1 MSAGLEIRPE
11 NFDSNLMLAH
21 WNEKTAADIDEIAIR
36 IRDLRKSYGE
46 FEAVR
51 GIDLEIRRGE
61 IFGLIGP
68 DGAGK
73 TSVFQ
78 ILGGVM
84 PATTGEATVFGQT
97 TRDARSMIGYLTQ
110 AFSLY
115 QDLSV
120 AENLRY
126 VGQLRKLRNREIKER
141 GQH

>member
-1 MSAGLEIRPE
+1 MSAMLEIMEDKLDHEPAVADRNDQKPVDRP
-11 NFDSNLMLAH
+11 
-21 WNEKTAADIDEIAIR
+21 EIAIS
-36 IRDLRKSYGE
+36 IHGLRKSYGE

-51 GIDLEIRRGE
+51 GVDLEIERGE
-61 IFGLIGP
+61 IFGVIGP

-84 PATTGEATVFGQT
+84 AATAGEALIFGQKS
-97 TRDARSMIGYLTQ
+97 REARPVVGYLTQ

-126 VGQLRKLRNREIKER
+126 VGRLRKLSDSQIAER
-141 GQH
+141 GMP